1 MKNRKIAFIAGVI
14 FVLLCAALY
23 IFIYTIPE
31 ITGALKKTVVV
42 EYGSMRISETVPA
55 YIVREE
61 TVYQAEYDGNITY
74 YVENNQKT
82 RRGYKILDIYGSDN
96 HAVTCPVTGVIS
108 FYYDGYEGFLT
119 PDTLENLLSIA
130 PRDSEIVVS
139 QISKETVAKGD
150 PIYKVITSDTWY
162 IVGII
167 PNDNLEKYSEGA
179 SITVEFESGDIQ
191 GAIKRIVQKEEQSLV
206 IVSTS
211 KYFAEY
217 DKLRQC
223 TVNFV
228 LRDDKGLMVPNSAI
242 SMYNGETGVYV
253 KRIDGEYDFTPI
265 KVINSDENNS
275 VVYADT
281 YSVLRSDGLTD
292 TVKTISIYDEIL
304 KNAPKQN

>member
-96 HAVTCPVTGVIS
+96 HAVTCPATGVIS

-162 IVGII
+162 IVGLV

-179 SITVEFESGDIQ
+179 SVTVEFETGSVP
-191 GAIKRIVQKEEQSLV
+191 ATIKQIVQKEEQSLV
-206 IVSTS
+206 IASTS
-211 KYFAEY
+211 KYFADY
-217 DKLRQC
+217 DQLRQC

-253 KRIDGEYDFTPI
+253 KRIDGEYEFTPI
-265 KVINSDENNS
+265 KVINADDNNS

-281 YSVLRSDGLTD
+281 YTVLRSDGLTD

-304 KNAPKQN
+304 KNASQQN